1 MKLLKLS
8 VIQFETY
15 YTVHTMLERV
25 SQLEMCK
32 SWRSRWA
39 TSRLVCSPLIDIFAV
54 WWRLVSVLTH
64 YQIILTCP
72 SIWSLPGPGHQ
83 RTSLGIIFKM
93 SQFVLV
99 IPGPLTAL
107 SEKMENVDTDL
118 VREEQRR
125 SKRSLQDLQSLRT
138 GLVNSTNKMKNCLK
152 TLATLYPS
160 SLV

>member
-32 SWRSRWA
+32 SWLSRWA

-72 SIWSLPGPGHQ
+72 SLSGPYLDQVIRELLWELFSKCLSLYWSSQDLSRHYRRKWRMLTQPDGPG
-83 RTSLGIIFKM
+83 IIVAGAAPCLHRIESKPHTN
-93 SQFVLV
+93 V
-99 IPGPLTAL
+99 I
-107 SEKMENVDTDL
+107 D
-118 VREEQRR
+118 RQ
-125 SKRSLQDLQSLRT
+125 
-138 GLVNSTNKMKNCLK
+138 NK
-152 TLATLYPS
+152 
-160 SLV
+160 